1 MPVPTTEKLK
11 VLYVGSFSDRKNVV
25 EMFSVLSQKMELEL
39 GLVGDGEKRTLIET
53 MNKEAKA
60 KAILYGTQ
68 PMNRISEIM
77 QQYDVLVLPSKHDG
91 WGLW

>member
-1 MPVPTTEKLK
+1 M
-11 VLYVGSFSDRKNVV
+11 
-25 EMFSVLSQKMELEL
+25 
-39 GLVGDGEKRTLIET
+39 GDGEKRTLIET

-60 KAILYGTQ
+60 KVILYGMQ

-91 WGLW
+91 WGGCGKRGADNGIICGY

>member
-1 MPVPTTEKLK
+1 MPVPITEKLK

-25 EMFSVLSQKMELEL
+25 AMFSILSQKSELEL

-60 KAILYGTQ
+60 KVILYGMQ
-68 PMNRISEIM
+68 PAT
-77 QQYDVLVLPSKHDG
+77 V
-91 WGLW
+91 